1 MTDAEIDA
9 AIRVVV
15 PAEYFAKI
23 NVGGT
28 IYECAIP
35 DSGARAI
42 YRAGMLRAAQM
53 ITQDC
58 ERILATQTIPPR
70 NNTDEGINLQIRLC
84 AVMLPSITD
93 AIERAAGGER

>member
-9 AIRVVV
+9 AIRAVV

-42 YRAGMLRAAQM
+42 YRAGMREAA
-53 ITQDC
+53 
-58 ERILATQTIPPR
+58 RIVSGCWCGNA
-70 NNTDEGINLQIRLC
+70 
-84 AVMLPSITD
+84 A
-93 AIERAAGGER
+93 AIEIEHAAGGEG